1 MYLISVY
8 FDDNANKII
17 KRYMEKIAAIT
28 GNNYMVDNHVPPHM
42 TISSVEARSGE
53 VLIPHVAAL
62 ENTIKC
68 GEIHFVSVGVFLPYV
83 MYLTPVLNE
92 YLMDMSERVYKAVC
106 EVPDVSISKVY
117 QPMQWLPHVTLGKKL
132 DKEQMQKAF
141 QVMQEG
147 FQPFTAEIVK
157 MGLAS
162 TNPHKDILV
171 QRMGS

>member
-17 KRYMEKIAAIT
+17 TRYVERIAAIT
-28 GNNYMVDNHVPPHM
+28 GNTYMVDNQVPPHM

-53 VLIPHVAAL
+53 VLIPHVKTL

-68 GEIHFVSVGVFLPYV
+68 GEIHFVSVGMFLPYV

-92 YLMDMSERVYKAVC
+92 YLMDMSERVYRAVC
-106 EVPDVSISKVY
+106 DVPDVSISKVY
-117 QPMQWLPHVTLGKKL
+117 QPMQWLPHITLGKKL
-132 DKEQMQKAF
+132 DKEQMRKAF

-147 FQPFTAEIVK
+147 FGPFTAEIVK

-162 TNPHKDILV
+162 TNPHRDIIAF
-171 QRMGS
+171 RMR